1 MNIQII
7 EKWVEFEQLS
17 AQWNELLEQSDADSV
32 FLTWSWIEAWR
43 RTTRGRV
50 APFIVSVRTDDGQLV
65 GLLPLWSSRMTLL
78 GIFSV
83 RALRFLGDSCNALEY
98 PDCVVHPEFEAQVMP
113 EIAATILSYEKR
125 WDIIWLPNCTDAAS
139 TRSRLSRLQTE
150 GVALRTR
157 PAQFARLPLVNS
169 WESYEASIASTQ
181 RQKNRRLIRRFRD
194 LGGEFEVCDSV
205 EKANEFLKAL
215 YELHGQRWR
224 EAGETGSFFSRPSV
238 TEFYQELAPLI
249 FKDNQ
254 LFMTGYRLNGE
265 LKAVQFGFQYRGTYS
280 QVQEGFDP
288 ELPAGIG
295 NALRYFSL
303 QRCIENGLTVYD
315 FLGGHTEHKR
325 RWGGI
330 LHTGFDLMLISS
342 RSRLLGFLL
351 ARVWPTGRW
360 IRDHSR
366 KLLDDAAS

>member
-194 LGGEFEVCDSV
+194 L
-205 EKANEFLKAL
+205 
-215 YELHGQRWR
+215 
-224 EAGETGSFFSRPSV
+224 AGETGSFFSRPSV

>member
-7 EKWVEFEQLS
+7 EKWAEFEPLT
-17 AQWNELLEQSDADSV
+17 AQWDALLELSDADSV
-32 FLTWSWIEAWR
+32 FLTWNWVEAWR
-43 RTTRGRV
+43 RTTSERI
-50 APFIVSVRTDDGQLV
+50 APFIVTVRTDEGQLV

-78 GIFSV
+78 GLFSV
-83 RALRFLGDSCNALEY
+83 RALRFLGDSCSALEY
-98 PDCVVHPEFEAQVMP
+98 PDCIVHPAFEAEVMR
-113 EIAATILSYEKR
+113 EIAATIHRCQKQ
-125 WDIIWLPNCTDAAS
+125 WDIVWLPNCTDKVS
-139 TRSRLSRLQTE
+139 TRNRLSCLQTGSVE
-150 GVALRTR
+150 LRTR
-157 PAQFARLPLVNS
+157 SAQFSRLPLASS
-169 WESYEASIASTQ
+169 WEAYETSIASTQ

-224 EAGETGSFFSRPSV
+224 EAGETGSFLSRPSV
-238 TEFYQELAPLI
+238 TDFYQELLPLI
-249 FKDNQ
+249 IKDDQ
-254 LFMTGYRLNGE
+254 VFMTGYRLNGE
-265 LKAVQFGFQYRGTYS
+265 LKAVQFGFRYAGTYS

-295 NALRYFSL
+295 NALRYFSV

-330 LHTGFDLMLISS
+330 LHTGFDLMLISN
-342 RSRLLGFLL
+342 RSWLRSILL

-360 IRDHSR
+360 IQDDSR
-366 KLLDDAAS
+366 KLLDEAAS